1 MRGPRP
7 SSGGWSEPRRRP
19 GDWTRKPAPDAQD
32 PDAQQPPGHP
42 WNGQQPTGQARNGQ
56 HTANGHPPQGQEPFL
71 SEPWD
76 TRQAPGPSLGTD
88 PSQSPPWGVQPASGP
103 PRGDEP
109 ASQPWSTGQVPGP
122 PRADEPAGTLP
133 WSADPTPGQARGGDP
148 PGTRSWGT
156 DTSNGLPRAYE
167 PSSGQLWETDPSS
180 ARARGDDPSGAAP
193 WSTDH
198 PTGLPRG
205 GQPTTRH
212 WDAGQALGQ
221 HGGEPTAQPWSTG
234 QVPSQSRGGEPPG
247 TPEWSA
253 DQSPSQGWGA
263 QPGQGRSAEAF
274 QGEPGAEHLLTQLWG
289 VQTTRSKALELA
301 PSRSRR
307 RGDAPAYA
315 RLASHAA
322 GLRGNGRMAL
332 VIAVPLVISLLLLVT
347 AGPGRILPRNSA
359 QEAAKRP
366 AAAPVQAGDQ
376 DRLVAL
382 INQERARNG
391 LPGMRVLR
399 RLNAVAAAHAAEM
412 ARLKRIQPDPNVAV
426 SARPA
431 TSVSQ
436 YVDCASNIDQVYRRM
451 FASATYRAQIL
462 SPTQNGMGLGTVSGN
477 CLWVTV
483 LFARATPPAS
493 ASKPAAPVGGGP
505 RPAPKAPDKPA
516 PVQTA
521 PARPS
526 TTAEAIARDLFN
538 RANAERKAR
547 GLAQLAWSD
556 DLAKLASDWSGQMAR
571 TGRFVHRDLDEA
583 HSQPGI
589 GQYSALGENIAW
601 VRGYEDDGYELH
613 LGWMRSDGHR
623 RNLLQPGFDT
633 VGIGVVCSGGKAWA
647 TQNFGRLSA
656 SAPPLTDSTPATEPI
671 VATAKDGLSC

>member
-7 SSGGWSEPRRRP
+7 NSGGWSEPRRRP
-19 GDWTRKPAPDAQD
+19 GDWTRKPAPDARD
-32 PDAQQPPGHP
+32 PDAQQPPGRP
-42 WNGQQPTGQARNGQ
+42 WNGQQPPGQARNGQ
-56 HTANGHPPQGQEPFL
+56 HTGNGHPPQGQEPLL

-88 PSQSPPWGVQPASGP
+88 PSQSPRWGVQPASSP
-103 PRGDEP
+103 ARGDEP
-109 ASQPWSTGQVPGP
+109 ASQPWSTGQVPSP
-122 PRADEPAGTLP
+122 PRGAEPAGTRP
-133 WSADPTPGQARGGDP
+133 WSADPSPSQPWGIQPVRDP
-148 PGTRSWGT
+148 
-156 DTSNGLPRAYE
+156 
-167 PSSGQLWETDPSS
+167 
-180 ARARGDDPSGAAP
+180 DPSGDATPFPSGAEVPPSGPWGTRQPPAA
-193 WSTDH
+193 D
-198 PTGLPRG
+198 PT
-205 GQPTTRH
+205 
-212 WDAGQALGQ
+212 AGQAWGVQPVPAEARGTSRPAGQ
-221 HGGEPTAQPWSTG
+221 AWGVRPAPAHGDDAEQAWGVQPAPG
-234 QVPSQSRGGEPPG
+234 QTRED
-247 TPEWSA
+247 

-263 QPGQGRSAEAF
+263 QPVQSRSAEAF
-274 QGEPGAEHLLTQLWG
+274 QGEPGAEPPLTQLWG
-289 VQTTRSKALELA
+289 VQTTRSEALELA
-301 PSRSRR
+301 PSRSRH

-315 RLASHAA
+315 RLVSHAA

-332 VIAVPLVISLLLLVT
+332 IIAVPLVISLLLLVT
-347 AGPGRILPRNSA
+347 AGPSRILPRQSA

-412 ARLKRIQPDPNVAV
+412 ARLKRIQPDPNVAAG
-426 SARPA
+426 ARPA

-547 GLAQLAWSD
+547 GLAPLAWSD
-556 DLAKLASDWSGQMAR
+556 DLARLASDWSGQMAR

-583 HSQPGI
+583 RSRPGI